1 VTLFVG
7 QAGKLKRQLA
17 SEVAGFAAVAI
28 AAAAFIGWWVSLPSL
43 SSWGSGFAR
52 MRPVTALCLTALGLA
67 LMHRSKDSRF
77 VVAVG
82 FAVTTVAALTLLGVD
97 FGINAW
103 LVPPGALLEPG
114 PASSR
119 MMIGMPVAMALVGSA
134 LLLGRFEKQHF
145 AAIILAGFGGAIS
158 AFALLSY
165 LTGFPP
171 LSGPV
176 QVPPLPSVVGLLC
189 VAAGI
194 ILRIGTMPALQTPRP
209 LWHLLITVAC
219 AIIAPLLLLAVYTG
233 FRIADAQLDQVHK
246 DLMNEA
252 HTLSAE
258 VDLEIIGEIKQ
269 LQALATSPSLR
280 QGDFGT
286 FQRQA
291 EASLA
296 LQQRGNIVLID
307 RNMQQI
313 VNTFV
318 PFGKPLPK
326 AVVPKPVERT
336 FATGKP
342 QVTGLFMAPVVDQFM
357 FGITVPIEIGGE
369 NRYVLGRSQDQ
380 RAVARL
386 FAANEL
392 PLGWL
397 ALVTDAA
404 HHIITRSDQKD
415 AFIGKELPPAQWH
428 RAGSGGVFEFTDSEG
443 QPSLEASVTSELT
456 GWETVVSAPKALI
469 NAPVRATWWIIGL
482 TVLQGFSLVLGL
494 ALWLGRVI
502 AHSVSHTARAA
513 IALGAGGP
521 LPSDET
527 PVAEVNTLMDELR
540 GAAVRRRAAEHD
552 LQASKDQLQVSKD
565 RLQLAFDATKLGW
578 WQYDPH
584 RRSASVD
591 ARTKEIFDLTGD
603 EISVEEVME
612 RVHSDDVEQ
621 FRANRQAALD
631 PANPK
636 PYVHHEFR
644 VRRRDGTIRWVEG
657 QGLAYFAGAGPERRA
672 VSFGGTV
679 QDITERKEREEKEHL
694 LMREINHRA
703 KNMLSVVDSIAH
715 QTATRN
721 PEDFVER
728 FSERVQALSANQD
741 LLVRNEWNGV
751 EIEDLVRAQ
760 LAHFADLIGSRIG
773 IHGPKLRFTAA
784 SAQAIGL
791 ALHELATNAG
801 KYGALSA
808 DKGRVYVSWGTVD
821 DNFTMSWTEREGPP
835 ASAPQRRGFGTIV
848 MEAMT
853 ERSVDGTVDLD
864 FAPSG
869 LSWRLTCPAANA
881 LELGTGKS
889 K

>member
-1 VTLFVG
+1 
-7 QAGKLKRQLA
+7 
-17 SEVAGFAAVAI
+17 
-28 AAAAFIGWWVSLPSL
+28 
-43 SSWGSGFAR
+43 
-52 MRPVTALCLTALGLA
+52 
-67 LMHRSKDSRF
+67 
-77 VVAVG
+77 
-82 FAVTTVAALTLLGVD
+82 
-97 FGINAW
+97 
-103 LVPPGALLEPG
+103 
-114 PASSR
+114 
-119 MMIGMPVAMALVGSA
+119 
-134 LLLGRFEKQHF
+134 
-145 AAIILAGFGGAIS
+145 
-158 AFALLSY
+158 
-165 LTGFPP
+165 
-171 LSGPV
+171 
-176 QVPPLPSVVGLLC
+176 
-189 VAAGI
+189 
-194 ILRIGTMPALQTPRP
+194 
-209 LWHLLITVAC
+209 
-219 AIIAPLLLLAVYTG
+219 
-233 FRIADAQLDQVHK
+233 
-246 DLMNEA
+246 
-252 HTLSAE
+252 
-258 VDLEIIGEIKQ
+258 
-269 LQALATSPSLR
+269 
-280 QGDFGT
+280 
-286 FQRQA
+286 
-291 EASLA
+291 
-296 LQQRGNIVLID
+296 
-307 RNMQQI
+307 
-313 VNTFV
+313 
-318 PFGKPLPK
+318 
-326 AVVPKPVERT
+326 
-336 FATGKP
+336 
-342 QVTGLFMAPVVDQFM
+342 
-357 FGITVPIEIGGE
+357 
-369 NRYVLGRSQDQ
+369 
-380 RAVARL
+380 
-386 FAANEL
+386 
-392 PLGWL
+392 
-397 ALVTDAA
+397 
-404 HHIITRSDQKD
+404 
-415 AFIGKELPPAQWH
+415 
-428 RAGSGGVFEFTDSEG
+428 
-443 QPSLEASVTSELT
+443 
-456 GWETVVSAPKALI
+456 
-469 NAPVRATWWIIGL
+469 L

-835 ASAPQRRGFGTIV
+835 ASAPRRRGFGTIV
-848 MEAMT
+848 METMT